1 MPNANVMAGTNRLKH
16 ALKALEDHWL
26 ATRETW
32 NDSVRMRF
40 EERHLKPLD
49 SATDAA
55 VLGMMKFGEVV
66 DRLRRDLADRS
77 DLS

>member
-1 MPNANVMAGTNRLKH
+1 MANANVMAGTNRLKH
-16 ALKALEDHWL
+16 ALKALEEHWM

-32 NDSVRMRF
+32 NDSVRQRF
-40 EERHLKPLD
+40 D

-55 VLGMMKFGEVV
+55 VIGMMKFGDVV

-77 DLS
+77 ELS